1 MKTVNVLRRK
11 EEEFKPRRE
20 EGGFRGERRPREE
33 RNSEYGDRRPR
44 EFKGNREPKIKKPQE
59 D

>member
-1 MKTVNVLRRK
+1 LAYLLG
-11 EEEFKPRRE
+11 E